1 MRKASREP
9 NEQREQSRTCSSFAE
24 SRMRKASRQMDATFA
39 LEVLDKAPYI
49 TVSFTRPDGSPYG
62 VPLSLARTDEKTFY
76 FHCALEGDKLD
87 CIAAN
92 PTVALSAVTKC
103 APTVG
108 PKDGSFTLQY
118 KSAMAVGKAE
128 VVTDRDEKIEALR
141 AISQRFLPHHM
152 DAFDD
157 AITRSLE
164 RTAVVKI
171 TLTAPP
177 TGKRKQYDKEGEE
190 MKGRTSN
197 EIQMAKNGYYTRQ
210 KTLSSMSGKR

>member
-1 MRKASREP
+1 
-9 NEQREQSRTCSSFAE
+9 
-24 SRMRKASRQMDATFA
+24 MDATFA

-62 VPLSLARTDEKTFY
+62 VPLSLARTDDKTFY
-76 FHCALEGDKLD
+76 FHCAMEGDKLD

-92 PTVALSAVTKC
+92 PTVALSAVTRC
-103 APTVG
+103 TPTIG

-128 VVTDRDEKIEALR
+128 MVTDRDEKIEALR

-152 DAFDD
+152 DAFDA
-157 AITRSLE
+157 AIARSLE
-164 RTAVVKI
+164 RTTVVRI

-177 TGKRKQYDKEGEE
+177 TGKRKQYDKQGEE
-190 MKGRTSN
+190 MKGRSG
-197 EIQMAKNGYYTRQ
+197 ESRAK
-210 KTLSSMSGKR
+210 LA